1 MVDHNVLRSE
11 ISSARRYREL
21 KNLELSISGLKH
33 SLPVSLYTEL
43 SGRIRE
49 KIMGIEYPDCNTSSF
64 RVIYSNGLSRPL
76 DSEECHVA
84 MSRGIKLSDYVFS
97 HYVSSR
103 DIEVEDERTMD
114 KYKKGENA
122 SLPSTQNNSEKSFTT
137 LSPEALRERVEYLLK
152 KVDNLEKIGK
162 IYSENIPKIARDME
176 DLKDKVD
183 KIYRRVINE

>member
-103 DIEVEDERTMD
+103 DIEVEDATIRSKIDNTAIE
-114 KYKKGENA
+114 KKDAWE
-122 SLPSTQNNSEKSFTT
+122 TFTD
-137 LSPEALRERVEYLLK
+137 LSPAALRERVDFLMR
-152 KVDNLEKIGK
+152 KVENLEKIGK
-162 IYSENIPKIARDME
+162 IYADNIPKMIREID
-176 DLKDKVD
+176 DIRYKVE
-183 KIYRRVINE
+183 KIYKVVVRE